1 MRYVPLYRHYA
12 LRSFD
17 LKTQSWKGRLKR
29 AYKTAY
35 PWLNTSFE
43 VWLLIYNVAYLFER
57 TPYYRPWLS
66 WIGVDLRRVS
76 ADDLVSARL
85 EGTTGAVLTRTPQ
98 RVAQI
103 AVRRPSS
110 DPKPRGM
117 LEVLTRLLR
126 KSPRMFLDSLKVLL
140 PTAIFFIKFLEWWY
154 SPSSPA
160 RSLSTSPLGPVVPPP
175 RLHPPHPQG
184 IQVDDVEYGMCAL
197 CRKPIANATAFPSGY
212 VFCYRCAHDWVE
224 KDGRCPVT
232 LVRTRM
238 WQLRKIIV

>member
-1 MRYVPLYRHYA
+1 M
-12 LRSFD
+12 
-17 LKTQSWKGRLKR
+17 TQTWKGRLKR
-29 AYKTAY
+29 AYKAAY

-43 VWLLIYNVAYLFER
+43 VWLLVYNVAYLFER

-76 ADDLVSARL
+76 VDDLVSVFREQMAA
-85 EGTTGAVLTRTPQ
+85 GANLTSPQ
-98 RVAQI
+98 RAAQV
-103 AVRRPSS
+103 AVRKPSDS
-110 DPKPRGM
+110 KPRSV
-117 LEVLTRLLR
+117 LEALTRLLR
-126 KSPRMFLDSLKVLL
+126 KSPRLFLDSLKVLL

-184 IQVDDVEYGMCAL
+184 IRVDDVDYGMCPL

-232 LVRTRM
+232 LVQTRM
-238 WQLRKIIV
+238 WQLRKILV